1 MAKIVYNIVN
11 KFKLKTMK
19 YLCNLDQNINHEF
32 KSEMSRMHNIDEH
45 LIHLLMTR
53 GIDTQEKLNKF
64 LHPNLTDL
72 YDPFLFEDMQ
82 AAVELIEKH
91 IAQNSK
97 ILIFGD
103 YDVDGISASAILIK
117 YFNSVGANVTNFMPN
132 RYEDG
137 YGLTIKTIDK
147 IFVSSKP
154 DLVITVDCG
163 ITGVEETEYIK
174 SQGVDI
180 LVTDHHER
188 GEVLPNCLIIN
199 PKVSE
204 TYPFK
209 ALCGAGVAFK
219 LVQALAGIT
228 IASEYLP
235 ICAIATIADIV
246 ELLDENR
253 TIVSLGLKN
262 MNKAPVGILK
272 LMKECGLN
280 ENCKA
285 SDIAFKLAPKINASG
300 RMGSAETS
308 LELYLEENQNNIK
321 KLCNKILEFNNQ
333 RQQLCDK
340 VYDDV
345 KRELKKSNI
354 FRISAIVMS
363 SPEWDSG
370 ILGIVS
376 ARIAEEYHRPTF
388 LFSQIEDELTGSCRS
403 VNGVNVHTLLSS
415 MSHLLTKFGGHPMAA
430 GLTFKVE
437 KFDEFVRLT
446 NEYVEENLNKADFLP
461 TKSYDFEMDENEI
474 TLKFVEDI
482 DKLEPCGH
490 MNARPIFNFKLK
502 NAIVSSLPRHP
513 QHLVLS
519 YPNFSLLAFNSS
531 DKYFVVSGNTSCNLL
546 ADLSIDSFKN
556 QKKVSGI
563 VKSIDYEDI
572 YRPHDNE
579 ILQAEY
585 VKQIMYPMDGTYSFN
600 NYNRDQLIRLL
611 VDMEKNVYG
620 TLIVAN
626 DYNTYIN
633 FKAIYDN
640 NNIIKNR
647 VLAINDETGL
657 NTIVLAPT
665 SFDSFNTFS
674 RIIFLDPVLNMGYLS
689 ALQKETKSTIYLPN
703 NQELHYSILNGIS
716 LDRGEFGRYFRLI
729 QFAYD
734 NKINGYYTFNF
745 FKNILQ
751 KIKEK
756 SSFSYLQFFVCL
768 QVFKELGI
776 VITNENDTEIG
787 AITNKKNPLN
797 ASTFYNKLNTL
808 KTKNAH
814 T

>member
-1 MAKIVYNIVN
+1 
-11 KFKLKTMK
+11 MK
-19 YLCNLDQNINHEF
+19 YICNINKDLNEELILKMSKDYNLDE
-32 KSEMSRMHNIDEH
+32 R
-45 LIHLLMTR
+45 LMCLMFSR
-53 GIDTQEKLNKF
+53 GIDTPEKINKF
-64 LHPNLTDL
+64 LYPNLTNL

-82 AAVELIEKH
+82 LAVELIENH
-91 IAQNSK
+91 IAKNSN

-103 YDVDGISASAILIK
+103 YDVDGISATAILIK
-117 YFNSVGANVTNFMPN
+117 YFQSVGAKVSNFMPN

-137 YGLTIKTIDK
+137 YGLTVKTLDK
-147 IFVSSKP
+147 IFEKNQP
-154 DLVITVDCG
+154 NLVITVDCG
-163 ITGVEETEYIK
+163 ITGVEEVEYIK
-174 SQGVDI
+174 SKGIDVI
-180 LVTDHHER
+180 ITDHHER
-188 GEVLPNCLIIN
+188 AELLPNCLIIN
-199 PKVSE
+199 PKVSK

-209 ALCGAGVAFK
+209 GLCGAGVAFK

-228 IASEYLP
+228 KASDYLP

-253 TIVSLGLKN
+253 TIVSIGLKN
-262 MNKAPVGILK
+262 LKKAPLGVLK
-272 LMKECGLN
+272 LMKECGLD

-308 LELYLEENQNNIK
+308 LELYMEENPIEIK
-321 KLCNKILEFNNQ
+321 KLCNKIIGFNNK
-333 RQQLCDK
+333 RQHLCDK
-340 VYDDV
+340 VYEDV
-345 KRELKKSNI
+345 KSELKKSNI

-430 GLTFKVE
+430 GLTLKVE

-446 NEYVEENLNKADFLP
+446 NEYVEVNLNKVDFLP
-461 TKSYDFEMDENEI
+461 TKSYDFELDANEI
-474 TLKFVEDI
+474 NLKLVEDI

-490 MNARPIFNFKLK
+490 MNARPIFKFKLK
-502 NAIVSSLPRHP
+502 NAVISSLPKHP
-513 QHLVLS
+513 QHFVLS

-531 DKYFVVSGNTSCNLL
+531 DKYFVLSGNTSCNLL
-546 ADLSIDSFKN
+546 ADLSVDVFRN
-556 QKKVSGI
+556 NKKISGI

-572 YRPHDNE
+572 YRPQDNE

-585 VKQIMYPMDGTYSFN
+585 VKQIAYSMEGTYSFN

-611 VDMEKNVYG
+611 VDMDKNVYG
-620 TLIVAN
+620 TLLVAN

-633 FKAIYDN
+633 FKAIFDS

-647 VLAINDETGL
+647 IMNINDETGL

-665 SFDSFNTFS
+665 NFNSFNTFS
-674 RIIFLDPVLNMGYLS
+674 RIIFLDPLLNMGYLS
-689 ALQKETKSTIYLPN
+689 ALQKETKSTVYLPN
-703 NQELHYSILNGIS
+703 NQDLHYSILNNIN
-716 LDRGEFGRYFRLI
+716 LDRNEFGRYFRLI
-729 QFAYD
+729 QFAYE
-734 NKINGYYTFNF
+734 NKISGYYTYNLFT
-745 FKNILQ
+745 NILQ

-756 SSFSYLQFFVCL
+756 SNFSYLQFYICL
-768 QVFKELGI
+768 LVFKELGI
-776 VITNENDTEIG
+776 IETNEDNTEILQ
-787 AITNKKNPLN
+787 ITNKKNPLN
-797 ASTFYNKLNTL
+797 SSAFYNRLNTL
-808 KTKNAH
+808 KTKNEH
-814 T
+814 

>member
-1 MAKIVYNIVN
+1 MNYV
-11 KFKLKTMK
+11 
-19 YLCNLDQNINHEF
+19 CNLDDSVNQEF
-32 KSEMSRMHNIDEH
+32 VNKMSNYFNLDPR
-45 LIHLLMTR
+45 LVHLLYSR
-53 GIDTQEKLNKF
+53 GIDTKEKLNKF
-64 LHPNLTDL
+64 LNPNLTDF
-72 YDPFLFEDMQ
+72 YDPFLFEDMYK
-82 AAVELIEKH
+82 VVNLIEEH
-91 IAQNSK
+91 IAKNSK
-97 ILIFGD
+97 ILVFGD

-117 YFNSVGANVTNFMPN
+117 YFTSIGAKINNFMPN

-137 YGLTIKTIDK
+137 YGLTVATIDK
-147 IFVSSKP
+147 IFDENKP
-154 DLVITVDCG
+154 DLIITVDCG
-163 ITGVEETEYIK
+163 ITGVNEVEYIK
-174 SQGVDI
+174 SKGVDI
-180 LVTDHHER
+180 IVTDHHER
-188 GEVLPNCLIIN
+188 GEVLPDCLIVN

-219 LVQALAGIT
+219 LVQALAGLT
-228 IASEYLP
+228 TASEYLP

-262 MNKAPVGILK
+262 IKKLPSGVLK
-272 LMKECGLN
+272 LMHECGLN
-280 ENCKA
+280 ENNCKA

-333 RQQLCDK
+333 RQMLCDK
-340 VYDDV
+340 VYNDV
-345 KRELKKSNI
+345 KTELKSSNI

-388 LFSQIEDELTGSCRS
+388 LFSQVEDELTGSCRS
-403 VNGVNVHTLLSS
+403 VNGVNVHTLLSN

-430 GLTFKVE
+430 GLTLKVE
-437 KFDEFVRLT
+437 KFDDFVRLT
-446 NEYVEENLNKADFLP
+446 NEYVAENLNKADFLP
-461 TKSYDFEMDENEI
+461 TKAYDFALEESEI
-474 TLKFVEDI
+474 TLKLVEDI
-482 DKLEPCGH
+482 DRLEPCGH

-502 NAIVSSLPRHP
+502 NANVSSLPKHP
-513 QHLVLS
+513 QHLVLT

-546 ADLSIDSFKN
+546 ADLNIDIYRN
-556 QKKVSGI
+556 VKKISGI

-572 YRPHDNE
+572 YRPQDNE

-585 VKQIMYPMDGTYSFN
+585 VRQIVYPLDGTYSFN

-611 VDMEKNVYG
+611 VDMEKTIYG

-633 FKAIYDN
+633 FKAIYDS

-647 VLAINDETGL
+647 VMNINDETGL
-657 NTIVLAPT
+657 NTIVLAP
-665 SFDSFNTFS
+665 SNFDCFNTFS

-689 ALQKETKSTIYLPN
+689 ALQKATKSTIYLPN
-703 NQELHYSILNGIS
+703 NQDLRFSILNNINLS
-716 LDRGEFGRYFRLI
+716 RNEFGKYFRLI
-729 QFAYD
+729 QFAHE
-734 NKINGYYTFNF
+734 NKVTGYYTYNM
-745 FKNILQ
+745 FKNILF
-751 KIKEK
+751 KLKEK
-756 SSFSYLQFFVCL
+756 TNYSYLQFFVCL

-776 VITNENDTEIG
+776 VITNENDTEIIQ
-787 AITNKKNPLN
+787 ITNVKNPLN
-797 ASTFYNKLNTL
+797 ASAFYNRINTII
-808 KTKNAH
+808 TNNKN
-814 T
+814 